1 MSTQA
6 QKAAVL
12 SRRAFLAGSGLT
24 FAITLVP
31 GVFGRAG
38 AAFAADAPTAVG
50 AWLTIGTDNSI
61 VISSPAAEMGQG
73 TMTGLLQ
80 LFADELDADWSK
92 VSARPVPAD
101 GATYGNANGQLTTVG
116 SNGVRGH
123 FDKIRLQAAAVRRV
137 LMQAAADKWGV
148 PLAELT
154 TASSTVTHAATGRTM
169 TYGEIAAFATVP
181 AQMPVMDT

>member
-6 QKAAVL
+6 AKTAAV
-12 SRRAFLAGSGLT
+12 SRRTFLAGTGLT
-24 FAITLVP
+24 FAITLLP
-31 GVFGRAG
+31 GVFGKASE
-38 AAFAADAPTAVG
+38 AFAADAAKGIG

-101 GATYGNANGQLTTVG
+101 GATYGNANAQLTTVG

-123 FDKIRLQAAAVRRV
+123 FGKNLLQAAA
-137 LMQAAADKWGV
+137 A
-148 PLAELT
+148 
-154 TASSTVTHAATGRTM
+154 
-169 TYGEIAAFATVP
+169 
-181 AQMPVMDT
+181 